1 MIKSHEFIV
10 RIDGKPY
17 ELTTGFRFNRSMDVM
32 GGAFTLDL
40 IDPDK
45 KIISA
50 FRPGVKTQIE
60 IDGKVLAKA
69 IFDSVGMS
77 DQTGHVYTYAARD
90 PSADLVDCSAVFSD
104 GKFTKKK
111 VKLDALISDLL
122 KPFNMAFKLAVNDI
136 GKPFD
141 EISITPGETVAE
153 VIRRACKYRSVFPLS
168 DGAGGL
174 IVTKAGQVKS
184 GGELVMGEDGNV
196 LTRRGTISHAQRYSE
211 IKVMGSSNGGDAWGE
226 ASPEALAD
234 NVGRA
239 KDPDIKRH
247 RPLIIQA
254 ESEGTNAEFKER
266 AEWEVRHRRFSGTE
280 LTYTVAG
287 WEASEGVFWVMNTLV
302 PVNDPEL
309 FVNRDM
315 LIKGVELYRDADG
328 TRTDITVAP
337 AEAYDLPASREPASD
352 DAIWGGGA

>member
-10 RIDGKPY
+10 RIDGNPY
-17 ELTTGFRFNRSMDVM
+17 ELVTGFRFSRSMDVM

-40 IDPDK
+40 IDPPK

-60 IDGKVLAKA
+60 IDGKILAKA
-69 IFDSVGMS
+69 IFDSVS
-77 DQTGHVYTYAARD
+77 INDQNGHEYSYAARD

-111 VKLDALISDLL
+111 ITLDALITDLL
-122 KPFNMAFKLAVNDI
+122 KPFNMTFKLAVNDV

-168 DGAGGL
+168 DGVGGL
-174 IVTKAGQVKS
+174 IITKAGKTKS
-184 GGELVMGEDGNV
+184 SGALVVGENGNV
-196 LTRRGTISHAQRYSE
+196 QSRRGMISHAQRYSE
-211 IKVMGSSNGGDAWGE
+211 IKVMGGSNGGDSWGA
-226 ASPEALAD
+226 ASPESLAE
-234 NVGRA
+234 NIGRA
-239 KDPDIKRH
+239 KDPDVKRH
-247 RPLIIQA
+247 RPLIIQS
-254 ESEGTNAEFKER
+254 ESEGTNAEYNER
-266 AEWEVRHRRFSGTE
+266 AEWEVRHRRFSGTDIA
-280 LTYTVAG
+280 YTVGG
-287 WEASEGVFWVMNTLV
+287 WEASEGQFWVMNTLV
-302 PVNDPEL
+302 PVDDPEL

-315 LIKGVELYRDADG
+315 LIKGVELYRNVDG
-328 TRTDITVAP
+328 THTDITVAP